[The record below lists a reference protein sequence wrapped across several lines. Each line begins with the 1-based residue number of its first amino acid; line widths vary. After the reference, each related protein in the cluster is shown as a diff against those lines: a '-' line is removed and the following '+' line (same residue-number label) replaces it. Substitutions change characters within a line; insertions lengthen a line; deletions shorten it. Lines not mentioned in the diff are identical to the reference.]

1 MCFFFDFQCL
11 VVDSKCIAWI
21 VLRFY
26 NSISFQRSSTQM
38 PILYHGYATQAVFY
52 CCYLYRSVKMLE
64 NSLEMRL
71 CELRSRERERI
82 SGRLV
87 SNSRHS
93 HSQQDALVVVC
104 NDHLKDKVDLFNP
117 TFYKLHSQLK
127 QCYLT
132 ILRWR
137 FSHGISFAISGY
149 LNHMLTQTCW
159 FCFQQIHLSF
169 IYCYFHTL
177 FQSYPAVF
185 MAVSLWF
192 VLHNSHTWIWFSS
205 QYNAIMILVTKT
217 ENLL

>member
-1 MCFFFDFQCL
+1 MYFAFDGRACVCLPWSFSGLCFFFAFQCL

-71 CELRSRERERI
+71 CELRSRENIWPASEQQHI
-82 SGRLV
+82 
-87 SNSRHS
+87 HS

-169 IYCYFHTL
+169 IFLLFSYTFPILSCCLYCR
-177 FQSYPAVF
+177 
-185 MAVSLWF
+185 F
-192 VLHNSHTWIWFSS
+192 V
-205 QYNAIMILVTKT
+205 MIRAL
-217 ENLL
+217 